1 MYNDFWDMLK
11 SWAEKYTSISEFKS
25 WENKLKTR
33 LHLFPDGRDLILL
46 VDSEE
51 MIDSST
57 TVLDFLKMCL
67 KYFKPF
73 PILKSKIEKK
83 LLNWRSNK
91 NGVMRQVLELSMLKC
106 DHHRVKRI
114 IDTKNQ
120 QEDDLGVD
128 LSHLAPETRKICL
141 QALATKKRPHTKN
154 FNTPN
159 FGHKKHS
166 NPNRQKKNKKPNKN
180 SHHSNSRFLK

>member
-1 MYNDFWDMLK
+1 
-11 SWAEKYTSISEFKS
+11 
-25 WENKLKTR
+25 
-33 LHLFPDGRDLILL
+33 
-46 VDSEE
+46 

-73 PILKSKIEKK
+73 PILKAKIEKK
-83 LLNWRSNK
+83 LLTWRSNRGGIMK
-91 NGVMRQVLELSMLKC
+91 MILDLPMLKC

-128 LSHLAPETRKICL
+128 LSHLAPETRRICY
-141 QALATKKRPHTKN
+141 QALATKKRPFNKN
-154 FNTPN
+154 HNNTHFNN
-159 FGHKKHS
+159 S
-166 NPNRQKKNKKPNKN
+166 NYKKPNIFNKKKSSYKKPHKN
-180 SHHSNSRFLK
+180 HHQSKSRFLKFERKN